1 MQEERTTPHTLLPEE
16 PGTPEPTAAQN
27 DTVEAAASMDEG
39 SAEGQAAPASSDGH
53 KAPLTKPVTEIL
65 GIPEW
70 MRGKDGDLESKQV
83 TYTCDPAVASA
94 IHEMAARAKY
104 ERDPWKQMPVPTMRE
119 AYGTT
124 GNLFARI
131 KQTIGEQTHLS
142 DKDSALLTFWALS
155 TWFQDVLPLAPGL
168 AVSGWAH
175 EGEVVLRTLRAFCYH
190 PILIAGMTS
199 ATLNDIDWDRKPTLL
214 ISEPALSKRM
224 AALLG
229 TSTCR
234 GYLARRKVDGFL
246 NCALDL
252 YSSKA
257 IYLGEDPPLESML
270 QHYLHI
276 NASLSPG
283 VESLRAVPLSEKVTQ
298 SFQNQLLDF
307 RIACARRVFKSE
319 FNASGLPP
327 EISAIANA
335 LGQCVFNAPDLQDE
349 LVSLLKPAAQQQIA
363 ERLDD
368 LGTLVAGAALSLCH
382 QGKEQVLVGEI
393 AAEVNRM
400 QEDRGEKSHY
410 SPEKVGHRMKK
421 EGLFSR
427 RLSAAGNGFVL
438 DHPTQV
444 LLHKVAATY
453 GCVGLT
459 DSEKNLHCLLCEQNK

>member
-16 PGTPEPTAAQN
+16 PGN

-83 TYTCDPAVASA
+83 KYTCDPAVASA

-246 NCALDL
+246 NWR
-252 YSSKA
+252 
-257 IYLGEDPPLESML
+257 GP
-270 QHYLHI
+270 
-276 NASLSPG
+276 
-283 VESLRAVPLSEKVTQ
+283 
-298 SFQNQLLDF
+298 
-307 RIACARRVFKSE
+307 
-319 FNASGLPP
+319 ASGIDVAALPAHQRLPLAWGRITARGAPVGKGDAEFP
-327 EISAIANA
+327 EPT
-335 LGQCVFNAPDLQDE
+335 LGFSHRMRAPRVQIRVQCVRSAP
-349 LVSLLKPAAQQQIA
+349 
-363 ERLDD
+363 
-368 LGTLVAGAALSLCH
+368 
-382 QGKEQVLVGEI
+382 
-393 AAEVNRM
+393 
-400 QEDRGEKSHY
+400 
-410 SPEKVGHRMKK
+410 
-421 EGLFSR
+421 
-427 RLSAAGNGFVL
+427 
-438 DHPTQV
+438 
-444 LLHKVAATY
+444 
-453 GCVGLT
+453 
-459 DSEKNLHCLLCEQNK
+459 